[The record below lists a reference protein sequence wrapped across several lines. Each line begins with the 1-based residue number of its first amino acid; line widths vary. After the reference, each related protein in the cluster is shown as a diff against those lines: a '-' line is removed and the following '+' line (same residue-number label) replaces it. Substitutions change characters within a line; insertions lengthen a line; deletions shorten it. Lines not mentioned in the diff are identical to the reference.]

1 MKKTSAYPFLLQVIL
16 IAAFVLYAV
25 LAFAQSSSGKR
36 PNIIYIY
43 ADDLGYGDLGCYGQ
57 QKIKTPNL
65 DRMAKE
71 GMRFTQHYAGAPVCA
86 PSRAILMTGKHAGHS
101 YIRGNYELGGFED
114 STEGGQMPLP
124 EGTFTIPKMLKN
136 AGYSTG
142 MAGKWGLGV
151 TGTTG
156 GPLLHG
162 FDYYYGLLDQKQ
174 AHNFY
179 PTHLW
184 ENDKWDSLNNHLIN
198 VHKRLDSS
206 KVTDADFEYYKGKD
220 YAITKMTEKALAFID
235 RNLPDRQAGK
245 QKPFFL
251 YLPYTLPH
259 LSLQAP
265 DEYVK
270 KYIGQFDEK
279 PYYGQLGYA
288 ATKYPLSTYAAM
300 ITYLDDQVGIIME
313 KIKKLG
319 LDNNTIILFSSDNG
333 ATFTGGVDTKF
344 FNSVAGLRGLKMDVY
359 EGGIREPFIARWPGK
374 IKAGTISNHVSA
386 QYDLLATLADLT
398 GQTLPVKTDGISFLP
413 ELFGKTS
420 RQKKHDYLYFE
431 YPEKGG
437 QVAIRMGDWK
447 GVRTNVRKDRNAPWQ
462 IFNLVTDRNETTDIA
477 ARHPEIVEKF
487 NTIQEKE
494 HQHSHIK
501 EWEFIDPKFS
511 VKSINE

>member
-1 MKKTSAYPFLLQVIL
+1 MKKTTLYHFVLQILL

-25 LAFAQSSSGKR
+25 LTFAQSPSNKR

-43 ADDLGYGDLGCYGQ
+43 ADDLGYGELGCYGQ

-124 EGTFTIPKMLKN
+124 EGTFTLPKMLKS
-136 AGYSTG
+136 AGYTTG

-151 TGTTG
+151 AGTTG
-156 GPLLHG
+156 SPLLHG

-184 ENDKWDSLNNHLIN
+184 ENDKWDSLNNHVIN
-198 VHKRLDSS
+198 VHKRLDST
-206 KVTDADFEYYKGKD
+206 KATDADFEYYKGNN

-235 RNLPDRQAGK
+235 RNK

-259 LSLQAP
+259 MSLQAP

-270 KYIGQFDEK
+270 KYIGQFAEK

-313 KIKKLG
+313 KIKRLG

-333 ATFTGGVDTKF
+333 ATFNGGVDTKF

-374 IKAGTISNHVSA
+374 IKAGTISHLVSA
-386 QYDLLATLADLT
+386 QYDLLATLAELT
-398 GQTLPVKTDGISFLP
+398 GQTIPVKTDGISFLP
-413 ELFGKTS
+413 ELLGKS
-420 RQKKHDYLYFE
+420 SQQKKHDYLYFE

-447 GVRTNVRKDRNAPWQ
+447 GVRTNVRKDSNAPWQ
-462 IFNLVTDRNETTDIA
+462 IFNLATDRNETTNIA
-477 ARHPEIVEKF
+477 ARHPEIVEEFKA
-487 NTIQEKE
+487 IQKKE

-511 VKSINE
+511 VKNINE